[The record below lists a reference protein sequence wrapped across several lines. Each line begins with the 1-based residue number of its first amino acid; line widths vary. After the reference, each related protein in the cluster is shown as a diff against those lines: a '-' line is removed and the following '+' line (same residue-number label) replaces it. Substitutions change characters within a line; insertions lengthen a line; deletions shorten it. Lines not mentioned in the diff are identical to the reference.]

1 MIEQLRDWLTELSA
15 RERNL
20 VYAAAALLG
29 VLLLYLILILPFQTT
44 GTRMDKRVDQKA
56 ANLAWMRAKAPEIQA
71 AAGSASSPNSGESLV
86 VLIDRTAREAGLA
99 TALRDQSPNGEHGLR
114 IRLEAA
120 SFDTLMVWLT
130 NLQQQYGVGIES
142 ATVEAAAPGLVN
154 ATLTLTQPSAPG

>member
-1 MIEQLRDWLTELSA
+1 MMDQLRDWLGNLSP

-29 VLLLYLILILPFQTT
+29 VLLLYLVLVLPFQTT
-44 GTRMDKRVDQKA
+44 GARLGKRVEQKA
-56 ANLAWMRAKAPEIQA
+56 TNLAWMRAKAPEIQA
-71 AAGSASSPNSGESLV
+71 AAGSSPARNGGESLV

-114 IRLEAA
+114 LRLESA

-130 NLQQQYGVGIES
+130 NLQQQYGVGIEA
-142 ATVEAAAPGLVN
+142 ATVDAAAPGLVN
-154 ATLTLTQPSAPG
+154 ATLTLTQASASG